1 MHEMTRKRWNAY
13 VAGLAAVN
21 GGVDVANKF
30 NVTPATQNKL
40 EKKIQDSS
48 EFLKRINVVPVT
60 LQMGQ
65 KIGLGMSG
73 PIASRTDTKSGAKS
87 RTTRDMSVLD
97 GSNYLCVQ
105 TNFDTHLRYDKLD
118 MWAEVPEFA
127 SLISAARFE
136 RCALDRQMIGFNGTH
151 AAVDTDLAANPK
163 LQDVNKGWLQL
174 AREFAPERVVSEV
187 VQGSGKIKV
196 GGAGSD
202 YKTLD
207 GLAFD
212 LLQALDPW
220 HRDAGDLVVMLG
232 RDLMHDKL
240 FPIVD
245 GQTAPTEMIAS
256 SLVVSQKRV
265 ANLPAVTPPD
275 FPSNAMQITSF
286 KNLSIYYQK
295 QGRRMHVKEAP
306 ERDRVETYESSNDA
320 YVIEDFGKYALAE
333 NIVLAV

>member
-1 MHEMTRKRWNAY
+1 MQELTRKRWNAY
-13 VAGLAAVN
+13 VAGLAASN
-21 GGVDVANKF
+21 GGVDVAAKF
-30 NVTPATQNKL
+30 NVTPATQNRL

-65 KIGLGMSG
+65 KIGLSMSG
-73 PIASRTDTKSGAKS
+73 PIASRTDTTGAKS

-118 MWAEVPEFA
+118 MWAEFPEFA

-151 AAVDTDLAANPK
+151 AAVDTDLVANPK

-174 AREFAPERVVSEV
+174 AREFAPERVMHEV
-187 VQGSGKIKV
+187 VAGSNKIKV
-196 GGAGSD
+196 GGVGYD

-212 LLQALDPW
+212 MLQLLDP
-220 HRDAGDLVVMLG
+220 RNREAGDLVIMLG

-275 FPSNAMQITSF
+275 FPANAMQITSF

-320 YVIEDFGKYALAE
+320 YVIEDFGKYTLAE
-333 NIVLAV
+333 NIELAA